1 MNYSDIVNKLRNNE
15 RISCSEVNGIQLIM
29 LLQDGEI
36 KNIRMGDDYSVYEVN
51 FVPTK
56 YDEYTLYHELN
67 EQNCFDFNAAANFIK
82 GVVKSYKEGIRTF
95 IKFEDEYF
103 EIILDLLE
111 TAE

>member
-15 RISCSEVNGIQLIM
+15 EINCSEVNGIQLIM
-29 LLQDGEI
+29 LLQDREI
-36 KNIRMGDDYSVYEVN
+36 KNIQMADGSIYEVN
-51 FVPTK
+51 FIPAK

-67 EQNCFDFNAAANFIK
+67 EQNYPDFEAVANFFK
-82 GVVKSYKEGIRTF
+82 WVVKGYKEGIKTF

-111 TAE
+111 TK